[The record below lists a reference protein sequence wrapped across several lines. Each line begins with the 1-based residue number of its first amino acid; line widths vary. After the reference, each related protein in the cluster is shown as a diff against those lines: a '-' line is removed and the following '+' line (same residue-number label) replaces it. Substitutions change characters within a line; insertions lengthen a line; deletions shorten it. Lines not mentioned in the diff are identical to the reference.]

1 MAAKKTTKPAGGAKT
16 TKPAG
21 GALTKTPSKPKVDPT
36 AAKTQARETYL
47 STVRN
52 LGSLTVGSP
61 EYNAAIATV
70 KKTGKQLGY
79 NDNRITTAINKYQQH
94 GTPGATPGTPEA
106 AFRGLTP
113 EQQTQELG
121 ADYGAYLNQAWTQE
135 QQRLAQGQPDFSSQ
149 LESARQNVM
158 GQFERTMGPEFERQ
172 QMELRQRMAEQG
184 IDPNSGAYQA
194 QMKMLNDA
202 QSNAR
207 QNAMSQAFTQGAEY
221 QQQGFTQDVTGR
233 MLPFQIAELGS
244 KPYQLGYAAR
254 TQAEQAALD
263 RAFQERVAKSGGG
276 ASIRAAQIQAD
287 AMRDAAATQAMGQY
301 GQQPRPN
308 PWSSAAQGFATGAGA
323 ATTNYF
329 LK

>member
-1 MAAKKTTKPAGGAKT
+1 MAAKKT

-36 AAKTQARETYL
+36 TAKTKARELYL

-79 NDNRITTAINKYQQH
+79 NDNRITTAINKYQQR
-94 GTPGATPGTPEA
+94 GTPGATPGTPES
-106 AFRGLTP
+106 AFRGLP
-113 EQQTQELG
+113 FEGQVQEVGSDAL
-121 ADYGAYLNQAWTQE
+121 AYQNEAWAQE
-135 QQRLAQGQPDFSSQ
+135 QQRLAQGMPDFSSQ

-158 GQFERTMGPEFERQ
+158 GQFERTMGPEFQRQ

-194 QMKMLNDA
+194 QMKMLNDSQNA
-202 QSNAR
+202 AR

-221 QQQGFTQDVTGR
+221 QQQGFTQNVTGR
-233 MLPFQIAELGS
+233 LLPFQIAQAGS
-244 KPYQLGYAAR
+244 KPWEMTYAAMIEAQQKEKDR
-254 TQAEQAALD
+254 QAALQQA
-263 RAFQERVAKSGGG
+263 RIGGG
-276 ASIRAAQIQAD
+276 SAVNAAKLQAD

-308 PWSSAAQGFATGAGA
+308 PLSTAAQGLATGVSLGVTNA
-323 ATTNYF
+323 A
-329 LK
+329 LR